1 MNKNYKISENETLA
15 IIIVITIN
23 KLILNIPFYI
33 IQSVGSGTLVN
44 IIYIGL
50 IDFIFL
56 LLILKLMNKF
66 ENQDI
71 IDIAEFLGGNIL
83 KTIIAFISIGL
94 LFLASYITILDF
106 SNVLHTIYFSSFDLI
121 YILLY
126 FIIGILIANLSGL
139 KSIASA
145 STFISFFAIISII
158 ITFLNTQSSFDIT
171 KITPLF
177 GLDFKTTFLSGL
189 SNTFAIYS
197 LVYIYFFKP
206 LLKHPE
212 NFKKISIKSFIFSFI
227 ILLTTSLSM
236 LTIFS
241 STLNIEPINSL
252 FVLARQIEFGNFL
265 QRIDA
270 LFIFI
275 WIISIFSYLSFTIFL
290 ISKILKKLFNFE
302 NEKDLSYSL
311 CSILLGL
318 TLIPINIPT
327 LHYIEKN
334 IYKNSIII
342 FIFVIGFLVISL
354 ANLKSRKAKK

>member
-1 MNKNYKISENETLA
+1 MDKNYKLSENDTLS
-15 IIIVITIN
+15 IVIVIMIN
-23 KLILNIPFYI
+23 KLILNIPYYI
-33 IQSVGSGTLVN
+33 IQSVGSGTLAN

-56 LLILKLMNKF
+56 LLIIKLMNKF

-71 IDIAEFLGGNIL
+71 IDIAGFLGGKIL
-83 KTIIAFISIGL
+83 KAIVSVVAIGL

-106 SNVLHTIYFSSFDLI
+106 SNVLHTIYFSNFDLI

-126 FIIGILIANLSGL
+126 FIVGILIANLCGL
-139 KSIASA
+139 KSIASV
-145 STFISFFAIISII
+145 STFISFFSIISII
-158 ITFLNTQSSFDIT
+158 VTFLNTQSNFDIT
-171 KITPLF
+171 YITPFF
-177 GLDFKTTFLSGL
+177 GIDFKTTFLSGL
-189 SNTFAIYS
+189 NNTFAIYT

-206 LLKHPE
+206 LLKNPK
-212 NFKKISIKSFIFSFI
+212 NFRKISIKSFIISFSM
-227 ILLTTSLSM
+227 LLITALSM

-241 STLNIEPINSL
+241 SNINVEPINSL
-252 FVLARQIEFGNFL
+252 FLLARQIEFGNFL

-275 WIISIFSYLSFTIFL
+275 WIISIFAYLSFTIFL
-290 ISKILKKLFNFE
+290 ISRILKKLFNFE

-318 TLIPINIPT
+318 TLIPINITT

-334 IYKNSIII
+334 IYSRSIII
-342 FIFVIGFLVISL
+342 FIFVIGFLIISL
-354 ANLKSRKAKK
+354 ANLKSRKVKK